1 MRSAPPPGGTAD
13 SFKEEFTGMTA
24 NKLASALAIGAIA
37 VLPACSMMGNR
48 SGEGIFGQSNS
59 SNRTAAGTTSSSV
72 TTQQSAVSPEMIKA
86 VQQKMQ
92 HDGEYHGNIDGVWGP
107 DTQTAVR
114 DYQRAHNL
122 NVTGQLDQQTL
133 QAMDLQNTSN
143 TNYSNARSSGP
154 SGSQAS
160 SNYNNP
166 NNTHTNYNNTN
177 TSNNPGNNPSSTQNR

>member
-1 MRSAPPPGGTAD
+1 
-13 SFKEEFTGMTA
+13 MTA

-48 SGEGIFGQSNS
+48 NGGLFGQSNNTS
-59 SNRTAAGTTSSSV
+59 RPAATTSSSV
-72 TTQQSAVSPEMIKA
+72 TTQQSAVSPDMIKA

-107 DTQTAVR
+107 ETQTAVR
-114 DYQRAHNL
+114 DFQQAHNL
-122 NVTGQLDQQTL
+122 NVTGQLDQQTM
-133 QAMDLQNTSN
+133 QAMDLQNTN
-143 TNYSNARSSGP
+143 NANYSNARNSGP

-166 NNTHTNYNNTN
+166 NYNNQNTNNTN
-177 TSNNPGNNPSSTQNR
+177 NPNTNPPSSQNH

>member
-1 MRSAPPPGGTAD
+1 
-13 SFKEEFTGMTA
+13 MTA

-48 SGEGIFGQSNS
+48 SGGTYGQSS
-59 SNRTAAGTTSSSV
+59 SNRATPTSTAV
-72 TTQQSAVSPEMIKA
+72 TTQEAAVSPDMIKA

-114 DYQRAHNL
+114 DFQRAHNL
-122 NVTGQLDQQTL
+122 NVSGQLDQPTL
-133 QAMDLQNTSN
+133 QAMNLQNTN
-143 TNYSNARSSGP
+143 NANYSNARSSNP

-166 NNTHTNYNNTN
+166 NTNNTNYNNTN
-177 TSNNPGNNPSSTQNR
+177 RPNNPNTTPPSNQNR